1 MSTII
6 LCPHGVR
13 RNTGV
18 GQYIENLY
26 RLLDRVEHPVC
37 FNYENRFMALFYA
50 VFLPIRFYN
59 KNIVLPSEAFLFFAI
74 ISRNV
79 ILVIHDQRILRKNP
93 MLITLIN
100 KFKINLRIIVPTKVV
115 EEEITNCI
123 ENSRVRII
131 PNLFTK
137 PNVKSKIRC
146 LEKPKLGY
154 VGSFE
159 DRKNVLFLINLCE
172 AAGYELVICT
182 TSFLFSKCSA
192 ELKKLMNNVTVV
204 TDADLST
211 CFSCFDIYITLSNF
225 EGFGRTLID
234 AQLHRVPVICSDI
247 PPHREIMGG
256 TGFFIDLAQPDVCE
270 LRRYVT
276 LILSEYDGIVASGLE
291 NASRFLFDVY
301 DIASEGENW
310 SKM

>member
-1 MSTII
+1 MSTVI
-6 LCPHGVR
+6 LRPDGVR

-26 RLLDRVEHPVC
+26 HLLARVEQPVC
-37 FNYENRFMALFYA
+37 FNYDNRIMALFFS

-59 KNIVLPSEAFLFFAI
+59 KNIVLPSEAFLFSAI
-74 ISRNV
+74 IFRNV
-79 ILVIHDQRILRKNP
+79 ILIIHDQRILKKHP
-93 MLITLIN
+93 MLLILIN
-100 KFKINLRIIVPTKVV
+100 TFKIKLRIIVPTKFV
-115 EEEITNCI
+115 EEEIASSIRKSNTK
-123 ENSRVRII
+123 II

-137 PNVKSKIRC
+137 PTVKSKTQG

-154 VGSFE
+154 IGSFE
-159 DRKNVLFLINLCE
+159 DRKNVLFLIKFCE

-182 TSFLFSKCSA
+182 TTFLFSKCSV
-192 ELKKLMNNVTVV
+192 ELRRLMGNVTLV

-211 CFSCFDIYITLSNF
+211 CFSCFDIYITLSSF

-234 AQLHRVPVICSDI
+234 AQLHGVPVICSDI
-247 PPHREIMGG
+247 PPHREIMGS
-256 TGFFIDLAQPDVCE
+256 TGFFIDLAQPDVNE
-270 LRRYVT
+270 LNGYVT
-276 LILSEYDGIVASGLE
+276 QILSEYDGIVASGLE